1 MARGSVDQ
9 AVLFGDWRGLF
20 ETLHAK
26 GSSISGEAPQNSGRD
41 DDDRNSPVTGDG
53 FY

>member
-9 AVLFGDWRGLF
+9 GVLFADWRGLF

-26 GSSISGEAPQNSGRD
+26 GRITD
-41 DDDRNSPVTGDG
+41 VD
-53 FY
+53 